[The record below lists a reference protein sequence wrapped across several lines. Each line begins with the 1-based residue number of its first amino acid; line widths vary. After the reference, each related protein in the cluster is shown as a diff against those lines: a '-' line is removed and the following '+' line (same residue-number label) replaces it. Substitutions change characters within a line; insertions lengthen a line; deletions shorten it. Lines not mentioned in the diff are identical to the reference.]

1 MMTMTMPDIPYL
13 LLSLLVLHAILYLF
27 RLIFYGARSLCND
40 DRQWFPVVISPSDEG
55 LPRWEDLLERCE
67 VGDLPRGILSGRSVG
82 RWRYERRVERRVRR
96 AREVVDRRRKT
107 EGP

>member
-1 MMTMTMPDIPYL
+1 MMMTMPDIPYL
-13 LLSLLVLHAILYLF
+13 LLSLLVLHAIIYLF

-40 DRQWFPVVISPSDEG
+40 DRQWFPVVISPSNEG
-55 LPRWEDLLERCE
+55 LPRWEDLLERCK
-67 VGDLPRGILSGRSVG
+67 VDLPRGILSGRSVG